1 MRDFM
6 LFFLLCSARAAEL
19 KIFLLAGQSNAEGQA
34 EVATLNKTAGGHTYL
49 NGTLMYQLT

>member
-1 MRDFM
+1 M